1 MKKRKFDHIFRLI
14 IVASIVAVL
23 VWGGVFG
30 YEYYKKHLPVEP
42 TTPSIDE
49 EQNQN
54 TNVGGEGDN
63 GKDDNNGNG
72 NGGSVD
78 IDKPVI
84 EDVFVNDASMFN
96 YMTTEDG
103 EVIVGLSST
112 GALKSSKI
120 ILPVKT
126 ADGKRVVGVVGNAF
140 LGNDK
145 IEELII
151 PGSYKFVGEFAF
163 SEVNN
168 LKRVYIGL
176 NCLGTA
182 TNRPDASAELVIG
195 AKAFKDCVAL
205 EEVYIYKTVSAV
217 DGSAFVGADNIY
229 KFLLD
234 SETVLN
240 SLGTADVL
248 GASVIET
255 ADIYVE
261 SVIDNGFIALLNS
274 RYLEASE
281 VIIDGVNYNYYKC
294 KGKVYTLTID
304 TDGGKISGENKIYF
318 TKYDD
323 VQLPIPTKDH
333 YEFSYYALSN
343 GKRVYVPFVMRAG
356 IEEDIIAT
364 AKYIP
369 VLYKVNYKLNGGENN
384 GENIEV
390 ISIMSGSVELK
401 DAVKADYTFEGWYL
415 DDAFTQKVTS
425 ISIDNLTT
433 DENGEQI
440 IKLFAKFILTNYSIN
455 YELDGGENNSD
466 NAESINILSDA
477 IELKDAY
484 KYGFLFEGWY
494 LDAEFTKQISTIS
507 FEDLVIGEDGNKF
520 ISIFAKFGS
529 MFNIEGNVVL
539 GLNDK
544 ASSLGLEDIEIS
556 KRTVGLNRFEIGESA
571 FVAMSTLKVLRLG
584 EGVKYIREDAFRS
597 CYNLETIT
605 MEYDGY
611 TDIMPNAFVECSN
624 LKEVI
629 IDGAKAIFVQVFDAR
644 TLECTKKYAFYA
656 TSERLVLELTN
667 LYSSSEIRQVT
678 KVG

>member
-14 IVASIVAVL
+14 IVASIVTIL

-30 YEYYKKHLPVEP
+30 YEYYKKHLPIEP
-42 TTPSIDE
+42 ITPSIDE

-54 TNVGGEGDN
+54 TNVGGEGNN

-72 NGGSVD
+72 NGGGD
-78 IDKPVI
+78 HIDEPAT
-84 EDVFVNDASMFN
+84 EEVFVNDASMFN

-103 EVIVGLSST
+103 EVIVGLRST

-126 ADGKRVVGVVGNAF
+126 EDGKRVVGVVGNAF
-140 LGNDK
+140 LGNEK

-151 PGSYKFVGEFAF
+151 PGSYKFIGEFAF

-217 DGSAFVGADNIY
+217 DGSVFVGADSIN
-229 KFLLD
+229 KFLID
-234 SETVLN
+234 STAVLN
-240 SLGTADVL
+240 SLATSDVF
-248 GASVIET
+248 GASVIEI

-261 SVIDNGFIALLNS
+261 SVIDSGSVELLNS

-281 VIIDGVNYNYYKC
+281 VVIDGVNYNYYQC
-294 KGKVYTLTID
+294 KGKIYTLTID
-304 TDGGKISGENKIYF
+304 TDGGKIVGENQISF
-318 TKYDD
+318 TKYDN
-323 VQLPIPTKDH
+323 VQLPTPTKDH
-333 YEFSYYALSN
+333 YEFSYYELSN
-343 GKRVYVPFVMRAG
+343 GKSVAVPFIMRAG
-356 IEEDIIAT
+356 VDEDIVAT

-369 VLYKVNYKLNGGENN
+369 MLYKVNYELNGGENN
-384 GENIEV
+384 SDSIQL
-390 ISIMSGSVELK
+390 ISILSGSVELK

-415 DDAFTQKVTS
+415 DEDLTKKVTT
-425 ISIDNLTT
+425 ISYKDLTT
-433 DENGEQI
+433 NADGKKVVQ
-440 IKLFAKFILTNYSIN
+440 LYAKYLPTNYSIN
-455 YELDGGENNSD
+455 YELDGGENNSE
-466 NAESINILSDA
+466 NAETINILSDTV
-477 IELKDAY
+477 ELKDAY

-494 LDAEFTKQISTIS
+494 LDAEFTKEVSTIS
-507 FEDLVIGEDGNKF
+507 FEDLVIGEDGDKS
-520 ISIFAKFGS
+520 ISVFAKFGS

-544 ASSLGLEDIEIS
+544 ASALNLEDIEIS
-556 KRTVGLNRFEIGESA
+556 KDTVGLERFEIGEGA

-584 EGVKYIREDAFRS
+584 EGVRFIREDAFRS

-611 TDIMPNAFVECSN
+611 TEIMPNAFVGCSN

-629 IDGAKAIFVQVFDAR
+629 IDGAKTIFVQIFDAS
-644 TLECTKKYAFYA
+644 TLECTKKYAFNA
-656 TSERLVLELTN
+656 TSERLVLELTAS
-667 LYSSSEIRQVT
+667 YTSSELRKVT
-678 KVG
+678 KIS